1 MWYGWYTT
9 ETLWLHLYTSL
20 LPLFLQVTLPVPIA
34 PRWGHSTVV
43 FGSGPGFRVVVLF
56 GGRSSSLEE
65 VSETTL
71 LLLGKCAISTI
82 LISLERLCVVIS
94 TLLPNP
100 RSSTNLFPI
109 IIISSSFPSHA
120 YFAEFFYTH
129 FQSTS
134 EVHGR

>member
-1 MWYGWYTT
+1 MVTF
-9 ETLWLHLYTSL
+9 TSL
-20 LPLFLQVTLPVPIA
+20 PPLFLQVTLPVPIA
-34 PRWGHSTVV
+34 PQWGHSAVV

-94 TLLPNP
+94 TLLPDN

-109 IIISSSFPSHA
+109 IICSSFPSHA
-120 YFAEFFYTH
+120 YFAEFFCTH
-129 FQSTS
+129 FQSTR